1 MKGVHKEFMMR
12 IGVLMLLMV
21 CFLAGCV
28 KARPS
33 TPEMAAKELSVT
45 GPPVKKFC
53 VVGPGFENKKCLQ
66 GLSAE

>member
-1 MKGVHKEFMMR
+1 MR
-12 IGVLMLLMV
+12 IGVLTLLMV

-28 KARPS
+28 KVKPS
-33 TPEMAAKELSVT
+33 TPETPAKDLSVT

-66 GLSAE
+66 GLSGE